1 MTQPRAVWYT
11 TKSNTAELEFDIP
24 KKETEL
30 IIKNEIGKDITTSLV
45 IAEAVGKQHKNVL
58 QDIRNLK
65 CSEEYTR
72 LNFQPSEYI
81 DSTGRKLIMYHVT
94 KVGFSYLLARYTGKK
109 ALKFKNDFIQAF
121 NVNESLLNSDAYIV
135 QRALE
140 ITARQ
145 VTPQFCGARL

>member
-1 MTQPRAVWYT
+1 
-11 TKSNTAELEFDIP
+11 LDIP

-30 IIKNEIGKDITTSLV
+30 IIKNEIGKNITTSLV
-45 IAEAVGKQHKNVL
+45 IAEAVGKQHKNIIR
-58 QDIRNLK
+58 DIRGLK
-65 CSEEYTR
+65 CSEEFTR
-72 LNFQPSEYI
+72 LNFEPSEYI
-81 DSTGRKLIMYHVT
+81 DSTGRKLIIYHVT
-94 KVGFSYLLARYTGKK
+94 KVGFSYLLARYIGKK